1 MFKKMMR
8 PFLPLLLLLCPLM
21 VAAQSV
27 IGEWRDHFPYS
38 KVITVA
44 EGGGH
49 IYAASATGL
58 FRYDPGSGEL
68 ERVNKTN
75 LLNDIDIKG
84 LAWNEQVQAMLVYY
98 ANGNLDLLQGDRSYN
113 IGDIKRSS
121 VIGNKGVYCAYM
133 DGTRAYLGCGFGIVV
148 IDLAA
153 REVRETWLIGP
164 SGSHVQVNG
173 ITMTADSIYAATQT
187 GLFTASRHALNLS
200 FFESWRRRSDMG
212 PALAQGPFNAVADFG
227 GRLLLNASRA
237 SGGDSLLLLGS
248 DGAWSRSSF
257 NDGRVNHA
265 LNITRDGRYVVIP
278 HADDVHVYDTDMSE
292 VDYASDVEGVRL
304 VPQQAIRTASGALW
318 VADRDKGLFRLGQ
331 GDILRV
337 VPNGPQTAASW
348 RMAAREGIVYV
359 ASGALSGTW
368 DNTYLKDGV
377 HMYSEGTWTTIDR
390 SRFPLM
396 NGVNEFGGALNDPI
410 VVAVDPDDARH
421 AFVGSWEEGLLEI
434 RDGVPVMIYNA
445 SNSGL
450 HEDLVDYQGKLCV
463 SGLDYDDNGTLW
475 ICNAQSATP
484 IVARTK
490 QGGWYSFVPGSIL
503 GGNHVVADIVAA
515 SNGYKWMVRPR
526 GNGLLV
532 FDSGNSLQS
541 TDDDRY
547 KLLNT
552 QEGSG
557 GLPSPD
563 VFSIAEDQDG
573 QIWVGTGRG
582 IAVFYNPWAAFSD
595 GDFDARQIL
604 IEQDGNVQILLET
617 EAISTIAVDGAN
629 RKWIGTQGSGVYLI
643 SPDGQEQIHHFS
655 AENSPLPSNTIVNIA
670 VDGSTG
676 EVYIATDRGIMSY
689 RSDATEG
696 GDRSDCAKVFPNP
709 VRETYTG
716 PIAITGLVA
725 NSEVKITDVSG
736 NIVHRTR
743 SLGGQ
748 AIWDG
753 NDMSGRRAATGVY
766 LLFASDIYGTFKCN
780 TKLLLV
786 K

>member
-1 MFKKMMR
+1 MMR

-38 KVITVA
+38 TVIAVA
-44 EGGGH
+44 EGGGRIH
-49 IYAASATGL
+49 AASATGV

-75 LLNDIDIKG
+75 LLNDVDIRG

-121 VIGNKGVYCAYM
+121 IVGNKGVYCAYM
-133 DGTRAYLGCGFGIVV
+133 DGSKAYLGCGFGIVV
-148 IDLAA
+148 IDLAV

-187 GLFTASRHALNLS
+187 GMFVASRHASNLS
-200 FFESWRRRSDMG
+200 FFESWRKRTDMG
-212 PALAQGPFNAVADFG
+212 AALAQGPFNAVAAFG
-227 GRLLLNASRA
+227 DDLLLNARRD
-237 SGGDSLLLLGS
+237 SGGDTLLILGA
-248 DGAWSRSSF
+248 DGTWSRF
-257 NDGRVNHA
+257 APLFIKGNHA
-265 LNITRDGRYVVIP
+265 LSVTADGRHVVIP
-278 HADDVHVYDTDMSE
+278 HENDVHVFGLGMEEVGYFNRYD
-292 VDYASDVEGVRL
+292 GRNL
-304 VPQQAIRTASGALW
+304 VPLQAIRSESGACW
-318 VADRDKGLFRLGQ
+318 VGDQELGLLRLSG
-331 GDILRV
+331 GSSLRV
-337 VPNGPQTAASW
+337 APNGPQTASSW
-348 RMAAREGIVYV
+348 RMAAQDGVVYV
-359 ASGALSGTW
+359 ATGALSGTW
-368 DNTYLKDGV
+368 NNMYVPDGV
-377 HMYSEGTWTTIDR
+377 HLYRDGQWTTIDR
-390 SRFPLM
+390 SRYPLM
-396 NGVNEFGGALNDPI
+396 NGVNEFGRTLYDLI
-410 VVAVDPDDARH
+410 VVAIDPDDPQH

-434 RDGVPVMIYNA
+434 RDGVPVMIHNA
-445 SNSGL
+445 TNSGL
-450 HEDLVDYQGKLCV
+450 NEDVQPYEGKVMV
-463 SGLDYDDNGTLW
+463 SGLTYDKSGTLW
-475 ICNAQSATP
+475 MCNSQSATP

-490 QGGWYSFVPGSIL
+490 QGAWHSFVPGSIL
-503 GGNHVVADIVAA
+503 GGNHVLGDIIVGQ
-515 SNGYKWMVRPR
+515 NGYKWVVRPR

-582 IAVFYNPWAAFSD
+582 IAVFYNPWAVFSD

-604 IEQDGNVQILLET
+604 IEQDGNVQVLLET

-643 SPDGQEQIHHFS
+643 SADGQEQIHHFS

-716 PIAITGLVA
+716 PIAMTGLVA

-766 LLFASDIYGTFKCN
+766 LVFASDIYGTFKCN